1 MEPNHVIIIL
11 LVVAVIVLA
20 LRLASR
26 SGARATSD
34 LQALLDSVRQLE
46 NHVSDQHKIAEELHR
61 TLHSP
66 NRRGQWAEQSLANVL
81 ENSGLRKDHDYRLQ
95 LKIDVDDS
103 YQQPDA
109 VVFMPKGIKVVID
122 SKAAWDSYQQ
132 AQMADT
138 PEEAEP
144 HLEHHAATLLAR
156 AEELGNKNY
165 SDAIDGSPDFVLMF
179 VPADPI
185 VDAAMKVRPALWE
198 QAWRKHKVLITTPGT
213 LMAFLRTVALTWQQ
227 HEMTE
232 NAQQIADLGKE
243 LFERLRTFSE
253 RLQEMGDGLN
263 KAVDAYTTGVNSFR
277 LSVMPQARRFQE
289 LGAVARTEQ
298 IAEPKLVQGAIRE
311 VPPET

>member
-11 LVVAVIVLA
+11 LVVALIVLA

-26 SGARATSD
+26 PGARAGSD

-46 NHVSDQHKIAEELHR
+46 NHARDQFRISDELHK

-66 NRRGQWAEQSLANVL
+66 NRRGQWAEQSLANLL
-81 ENSGLRKDHDYRLQ
+81 ENSGLRKDHDYQLQ
-95 LKIDVDDS
+95 LKIDIDNG

-122 SKAAWDSYQQ
+122 AKAPWDSYRQ
-132 AQMADT
+132 AQLADT
-138 PEEAEP
+138 HEEAET
-144 HLEHHAATLLAR
+144 HLKRHAATLLAR

-185 VDAAMKVRPALWE
+185 VDAAMKVQDELWE

-227 HEMTE
+227 HDMAE
-232 NAQQIADLGKE
+232 NAQQIADQGRV
-243 LFERLRTFSE
+243 LFDRLRTFSE
-253 RLQEMGDGLN
+253 RLQEIGDGLN
-263 KAVDAYTTGVNSFR
+263 KAVDAYNTGVNSFR
-277 LSVMPQARRFQE
+277 RRVMPQARRFQE

-298 IAEPKLVQGAIRE
+298 LAEHELVRGAIRGMSS
-311 VPPET
+311 ET